1 MSPPPPPQQNQE
13 KNHESVK
20 TSLLSY
26 KQTISKKINK
36 SRPYF
41 PIFVIKKWID
51 DELHSVHI

>member
-1 MSPPPPPQQNQE
+1 MPPPKNQE
-13 KNHESVK
+13 KNQESVK